1 MEKIKI
7 NQVYQNYALALLFL
21 FPLFFLSR
29 GSIVYRINLF
39 EYPSLLSFFK
49 VFNFLGDGWM
59 CMIIFFFLLIYRK
72 VKKVKE
78 FHKEIFS
85 YLISVLLMF
94 IFVSILKQGIY
105 PMAARPIAF
114 FENIPSYW
122 NPEEFKIVFHQ
133 RRSFPSGHT
142 ATAATLGFFMMRFC
156 TTKFLRMGLFSLI
169 LLAGFSRV
177 FLFQHFI
184 QDVIAG
190 LFIGLFCVGVVNQ
203 ISFFMKKRL
212 MKKKDILFQK
222 SLAKQ

>member
-1 MEKIKI
+1 MKKIKI
-7 NQVYQNYALALLFL
+7 NQVYQNYALVLLFL
-21 FPLFFLSR
+21 FPLFFLNR
-29 GSIVYRINLF
+29 GSIVSRINLF
-39 EYPSLLSFFK
+39 EYPSLFSFFK
-49 VFNFLGDGWM
+49 VLSFLGDGWM
-59 CMIIFFFLLIYRK
+59 SMIIFVFLLIYRK
-72 VKKVKE
+72 NKKGKE

-114 FENIPSYW
+114 FENIPSNW

-142 ATAATLGFFMMRFC
+142 ATVATLGFFMMRFC
-156 TTKFLRMGLFSLI
+156 KTKFLRMGLFSLI
-169 LLAGFSRV
+169 LLAGFSRI

-203 ISFFMKKRL
+203 ISFFKEKLL
-212 MKKKDILFQK
+212 MKKKTILSQK